1 MRTGAGL
8 SFSYDREGAG
18 VYADAAYSRYD
29 GTNVRRNRGV
39 QVNLGGYMP
48 FYRGDNSVL
57 TGGVNV
63 NYQSFDNNQNFFT
76 FGHGGYFSPQS
87 FLSVSF
93 PVRYSYDKDKLQIR
107 GNAAPGYQSFNQDQ
121 VALYPTDPAGQDL
134 LDSLKAQNSDVRS
147 FYDSISKTG
156 FALSADGSIYYRVSP
171 GTRVGGEIGINTF
184 GTYDEFKSLIGIR
197 QSLGG
202 AK

>member
-1 MRTGAGL
+1 MAWLWHCGEGIKPRSIPFFAGPRL
-8 SFSYDREGAG
+8 IWQIAVPGF
-18 VYADAAYSRYD
+18 
-29 GTNVRRNRGV
+29 
-39 QVNLGGYMP
+39 M
-48 FYRGDNSVL
+48 RGDM
-57 TGGVNV
+57 
-63 NYQSFDNNQNFFT
+63 
-76 FGHGGYFSPQS
+76 
-87 FLSVSF
+87 
-93 PVRYSYDKDKLQIR
+93 IR
-107 GNAAPGYQSFNQDQ
+107 ANAAPGYQSFSQDQ
-121 VALYPTDPAGQDL
+121 VALYPTDPSGQGL
-134 LDSLKAQNSDVRS
+134 LDSLKARNSDVRS